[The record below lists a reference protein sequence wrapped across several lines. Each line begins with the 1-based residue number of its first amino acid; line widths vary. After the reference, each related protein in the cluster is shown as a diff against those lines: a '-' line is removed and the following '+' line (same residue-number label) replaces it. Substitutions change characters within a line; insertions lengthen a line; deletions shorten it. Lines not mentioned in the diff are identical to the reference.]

1 MSETIFNNLIELQK
15 YQGGLFTY
23 PSRHKEFHKK
33 MYGETTDKK
42 FLAWPYVERFEI
54 NEMGGLTG
62 KLLGWDEW
70 DSPVEGWKWENS
82 GFQKPGPVDGISG
95 LLNELEKLANPNEKM
110 DNHQTLL
117 HVAVAHMKGYKNIVE
132 ALLKN
137 NKINVDVVDFMGW
150 TPLHYASERN
160 DGDAPEI
167 VEALLKAGAD
177 VNKKT
182 KRTEFRGE
190 LKPLDIAHNKHNGE
204 RVKFPG
210 IQEQIVQHLEKYR
223 AQLCITDSDQKES
236 TRENAVSD
244 CNLTPLSKAEA
255 SRERDSKTSESNPV
269 DDTTVD
275 NTTVDDTTVD
285 DTTVDDTTV
294 EAGKAPKKKRW
305 WAVGPRFLR
314 RKKRGGKRRTKRR
327 RKSRRKSKR
336 KKRKSKKR
344 KSKRKT
350 KKRKSKRRRKKRKS
364 KRR

>member
-1 MSETIFNNLIELQK
+1 MSETIFNNLIELRK
-15 YQGGLFTY
+15 YQGGFFTY
-23 PSRHKEFHKK
+23 PERHEEFHEEKYGEK
-33 MYGETTDKK
+33 YGETGNKK
-42 FLAWPYVERFEI
+42 FKAWPYVERFE
-54 NEMGGLTG
+54 GTTG
-62 KLLGWDEW
+62 KLLGWKEW
-70 DSPVEGWKWENS
+70 DSPVKGSDWENS
-82 GFQKPGPVDGISG
+82 DYQKPGPVDGIFG
-95 LLNELEKLANPNEKM
+95 LLNELEKLANPNKKM

-137 NKINVDVVDFMGW
+137 NKINVDVVDFKGW

-182 KRTEFRGE
+182 KRTEYNGE

-204 RVKFPG
+204 KPKFPG
-210 IQEQIVQHLEKYR
+210 IQKQIVEYLEKYS
-223 AQLCITDSDQKES
+223 AELCITDSDQKES

-255 SRERDSKTSESNPV
+255 SLERDSKTSESNSV

-275 NTTVDDTTVD
+275 GTTVDG
-285 DTTVDDTTV
+285 TTV
-294 EAGKAPKKKRW
+294 EAGKAPKKKGLLAGVLRW
-305 WAVGPRFLR
+305 R

-327 RKSRRKSKR
+327 RKSRRKTRKSRK
-336 KKRKSKKR
+336 KKRKRS
-344 KSKRKT
+344 RKT
-350 KKRKSKRRRKKRKS
+350 KKRKSGKRRKTKTKRKRKRRTKGKRRR
-364 KRR
+364 